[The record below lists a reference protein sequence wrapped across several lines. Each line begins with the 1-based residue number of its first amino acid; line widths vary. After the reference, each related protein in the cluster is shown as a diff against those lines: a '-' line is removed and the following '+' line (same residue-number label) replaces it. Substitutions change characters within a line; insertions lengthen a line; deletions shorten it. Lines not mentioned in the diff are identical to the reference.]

1 MAGNW
6 AARGFLGT
14 SRVESLGDGDL
25 FAVFGNVSKVG
36 PRMGGQSGRLAA
48 APWREFGEAPG
59 PPHTHSAL
67 YIGGAYID
75 GAHQDFLNS
84 KDNIRRWR
92 QKCTD
97 VQPKTQR
104 LTKKSKHTA
113 G

>member
-1 MAGNW
+1 MIQVVVEDSGGCISAPGRSTSGEGFASLAGNW

-59 PPHTHSAL
+59 PPHTLCAIH
-67 YIGGAYID
+67 
-75 GAHQDFLNS
+75 
-84 KDNIRRWR
+84 RRS
-92 QKCTD
+92 
-97 VQPKTQR
+97 
-104 LTKKSKHTA
+104 L
-113 G
+113 